1 MATIQNFGFAINIFF
16 PDGDPDGFRTIE
28 KPGWTG
34 MGIVCPRSLFPEK
47 KKEAEFQ
54 KRGVYL
60 LIGVDDDDETEKAKI
75 YIGQGESVITR
86 LNEHHTKKDFWG
98 TLVFFTSTCT
108 HLNTAHIEYLESRL
122 ITLALE
128 AKQCK
133 LDNSNAPALKQLS
146 PQEIAFAE
154 NFLSNML
161 QFFPVLGIRVFE
173 KPAEKA
179 HDRKI
184 KLLYIKSERINI
196 QATGY
201 ETENGFVVCKGS
213 QALVKE
219 KQSIQNW
226 TKSERVFLLANS
238 VLREENGFYVFTQ
251 DYEFNSISRAASVV
265 LASHLSGPMYWQDEN
280 KVTVKELWQRE
291 SVT

>member
-60 LIGVDDDDETEKAKI
+60 LIGDDDETEKAKI

-98 TLVFFTSTCT
+98 TLIFFTSTCT

-122 ITLALE
+122 IALAHE

-133 LDNSNAPALKQLS
+133 LDNGNAPALKQLS

-173 KPAEKA
+173 KPAEKTY
-179 HDRKI
+179 DRKI
-184 KLLYIKSERINI
+184 KLLHIKSEKTNI

-201 ETENGFVVCKGS
+201 ETENGFVVCKNS
-213 QALVKE
+213 QAIIKE

-226 TKSERVFLLANS
+226 TKTERVFLLTNG
-238 VLREENGFYVFTQ
+238 VLKEESGFYIFTQ
-251 DYEFNSISRAASVV
+251 DYELNSISRAANIV
-265 LASHLSGPMYWQDEN
+265 LASHLNGSTYWQDEN
-280 KVTVKELWQRE
+280 GITVKELRQRE
-291 SVT
+291 SMG